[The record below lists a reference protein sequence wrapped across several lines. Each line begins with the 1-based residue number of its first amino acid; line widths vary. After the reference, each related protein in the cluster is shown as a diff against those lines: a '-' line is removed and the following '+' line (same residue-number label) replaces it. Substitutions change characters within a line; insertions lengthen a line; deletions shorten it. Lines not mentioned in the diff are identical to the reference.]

1 MAVWAEGQQ
10 VSVSCKKQGTISG
23 WTKVAAEGR
32 IQNMLT
38 DIGQE
43 SEPKARAWIGAG
55 EAGGRPGNE

>member
-1 MAVWAEGQQ
+1 MAVWVEGQQ
-10 VSVSCKKQGTISG
+10 VSVSCKKQGKISG

-43 SEPKARAWIGAG
+43 SEPKARTWIDSG
-55 EAGGRPGNE
+55 EAGRRPGNE